1 MHGLNNLGN
10 TCGVNSLL
18 QCIAHSPVLHEI
30 LVSTS
35 GPTSSGLHSQ
45 LADVI
50 RKLCDTQ
57 VAPHGF
63 LNALHVAFKG
73 LLVPGEQQDIVELW
87 MLVVDK
93 IAEEVG
99 VEAPVPVHAT
109 EFVSNILA
117 ARHMHNN
124 RKESRWIDAVQ
135 GTQLSVIEC
144 SCGFRQANVEVFTN
158 IAVNLPPQASG
169 PVEVTD
175 LLREYFAQEPL
186 GCWKCDQCKSVG
198 RAVKQ
203 NVIVAEPP
211 PVLIVSL
218 KRFTSNGAK
227 INVPV
232 EVAEYFQFKDKKFK
246 LMAIGQHH
254 GVHFGGHY
262 VAICRRPS
270 PSTEAS
276 AAAAG
281 WCLYDDEKVY
291 NIGPELRYERT
302 CVYFLI
308 YERE

>member
-1 MHGLNNLGN
+1 
-10 TCGVNSLL
+10 
-18 QCIAHSPVLHEI
+18 
-30 LVSTS
+30 
-35 GPTSSGLHSQ
+35 
-45 LADVI
+45 
-50 RKLCDTQ
+50 
-57 VAPHGF
+57 
-63 LNALHVAFKG
+63 
-73 LLVPGEQQDIVELW
+73 
-87 MLVVDK
+87 
-93 IAEEVG
+93 
-99 VEAPVPVHAT
+99 
-109 EFVSNILA
+109 
-117 ARHMHNN
+117 MHNN
-124 RKESRWIDAVQ
+124 RKASRWIDAVQ

-144 SCGFRQANVEVFTN
+144 PCGFRQANVEVFTN
-158 IAVNLPPQASG
+158 IAVNLPPQSS
-169 PVEVTD
+169 ETLEITD
-175 LLREYFAQEPL
+175 LLREYFALEPL
-186 GCWKCDQCKSVG
+186 ECWKCDQCKSVG

-232 EVAEYFQFKDKKFK
+232 EVAEYLQFKDKKFK

-262 VAICRRPS
+262 VAICRR
-270 PSTEAS
+270 STGTSIA

-281 WCLYDDEKVY
+281 DGWSLYDDEKVY